1 MKEILGPKDY
11 FKGDIVA
18 TVLFLDIRNSLGISA
33 KLEPSGTFEFI
44 KTVMLPL
51 IKCVE
56 DHKGFLCQIQGDALL
71 SVFGHEPESS
81 KDHAMLAV
89 ECAMNMQKI
98 VSKLNPVRVKD
109 HLSPVFARIGIC
121 TGEMYATEMDVFK
134 KIDYT
139 VLGYKVN
146 LASRLEKM
154 NKDYNTNIL
163 IDDRSYAYIHKK
175 VLARALDKVEIPG
188 CEEKI
193 PVYEVISKYGEHRP
207 EDLHLKTCYEKGLSY
222 FEQQDWQSAIRC
234 FQQIAED
241 GASNYM
247 IKRCREN
254 QDRLSLN
261 KNTAEQKR

>member
-1 MKEILGPKDY
+1 MKETLGLESY

-51 IKCVE
+51 MKCVE
-56 DHKGFLCQIQGDALL
+56 DHKGFLCQIQGDALMA
-71 SVFGHEPESS
+71 VFGHEPESS

-89 ECAMNMQKI
+89 ECAIEMQKI
-98 VSKLNPVRVKD
+98 VSKLNPVRIKD
-109 HLSPVFARIGIC
+109 HLSPVFTRVGIC
-121 TGEMYATEMDVFK
+121 TGKMYATLMDVFK

-163 IDDRSYAYIHKK
+163 IDDLSYAYIHKK

-188 CEEKI
+188 CEGKI

-207 EDLHLKTCYEKGLSY
+207 EDLHLKTCYEEGLRY
-222 FEQQDWQSAIRC
+222 FEQQDWQSAIYC
-234 FQQIAED
+234 FQQISED
-241 GASNYM
+241 GASDYM

-254 QDRLSLN
+254 QNGLSLN
-261 KNTAEQKR
+261 KDTVGQKR